1 MSQAWAGP
9 RLDPSSLGLWAGSG
23 EPGSIMRPLDQDG
36 RTPVCPRCLGC
47 FPGREFESQP
57 WVFQSCPQDPRKVS
71 ELLRVQL
78 LTDTREEMVQIRDA
92 PRDRRARPR
101 PHLDGTFSS
110 WCEWPRPPGA
120 CSPPRGPRRQ
130 MPPCPLRRE
139 RHTIKRRSATP
150 TRALLHVQ
158 PEGVTPGPRGNCPP
172 RTGPLPPG
180 ASPTPRWVFPPP
192 RRRRHDG
199 VQKGPSSVQVCLATP
214 GQATAGQAGPDQ
226 ATAGQ
231 ATAHQAGPGQA
242 CFSLARTAPGALR
255 SFFLSA
261 GYVNH

>member
-1 MSQAWAGP
+1 MTPGGSAAVSQAWAGP
-9 RLDPSSLGLWAGSG
+9 CLDPSSLRLWAGSG

-130 MPPCPLRRE
+130 MPPRPLRRE

-180 ASPTPRWVFPPP
+180 ASPTPEMGVSSSEAETPPWGSEGTQLRP
-192 RRRRHDG
+192 GLLGYARPGHSRPGRARPGHG
-199 VQKGPSSVQVCLATP
+199 RPGHSTP
-214 GQATAGQAGPDQ
+214 GRAR
-226 ATAGQ
+226 
-231 ATAHQAGPGQA
+231 PGLLLPRPN
-242 CFSLARTAPGALR
+242 SSRG
-255 SFFLSA
+255 SA
-261 GYVNH
+261 